1 MGNENVDVTVTERVP
16 VNDPSAARNTDPRPQ
31 QGLELPHT
39 KTVVLIVDD
48 ARTNRQFIADIMLAR
63 KLATDCIFAEDGLVA
78 FKLLRSNA
86 VDLVVC
92 DLDMP
97 RCDGLKFLRL
107 KATDPAFESIPV
119 IVVTGAEDVARKVQ
133 ALTTGAS
140 DYIVKPFEP
149 NELAARIGVHLKL
162 RKLQAELVS
171 ANAELQRLTQIDPL
185 TEVANRRHL
194 ANRLEEEFM
203 RSRRYE
209 RPLSLGMLDIDHFKR
224 LNDTFGHPAG
234 DHALVHVAAVIKQTL
249 RCHDFIARYGG
260 EEFVLL
266 LPETAADRAVPACE
280 RVRASVE
287 RTEIW
292 LDDRRMQVTVSIGVA
307 SLPHQLLE
315 TPNELIALA
324 DTALYDAKFTG
335 RNRVVAAL

>member
-1 MGNENVDVTVTERVP
+1 
-16 VNDPSAARNTDPRPQ
+16 
-31 QGLELPHT
+31 
-39 KTVVLIVDD
+39 
-48 ARTNRQFIADIMLAR
+48 
-63 KLATDCIFAEDGLVA
+63 
-78 FKLLRSNA
+78 
-86 VDLVVC
+86 
-92 DLDMP
+92 
-97 RCDGLKFLRL
+97 
-107 KATDPAFESIPV
+107 
-119 IVVTGAEDVARKVQ
+119 
-133 ALTTGAS
+133 
-140 DYIVKPFEP
+140 
-149 NELAARIGVHLKL
+149 VHLKL

>member
-1 MGNENVDVTVTERVP
+1 
-16 VNDPSAARNTDPRPQ
+16 
-31 QGLELPHT
+31 LELPHT